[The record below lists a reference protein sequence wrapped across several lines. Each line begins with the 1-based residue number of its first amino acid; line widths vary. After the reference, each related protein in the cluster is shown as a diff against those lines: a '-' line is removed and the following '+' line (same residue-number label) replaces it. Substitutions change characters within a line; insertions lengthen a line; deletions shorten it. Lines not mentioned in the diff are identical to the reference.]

1 MPTTIKPVEGRWY
14 EEVEMG
20 RVFQVISVDYEEGMI
35 EIEDEEGEIEELTLE
50 DWYDMDIEPASMD
63 EDWEDDEGINY
74 MDEDEY

>member
-50 DWYDMDIEPASMD
+50 DWYDMDIEPANRD
-63 EDWEDDEGINY
+63 EDWEDDESMNY